1 MTATTRVETFSSLV
15 MLNIRQFTSSV
26 TTPIGTNAGN
36 AIPVSITNSR

>member
-15 MLNIRQFTSSV
+15 MLNILQLTSKV

-36 AIPVSITNSR
+36 AIPVTMTNSK